1 MNNYILLILGMTLV
15 TYIPRLVPVLFLTNK
30 EMSPKV
36 KRFLQYI
43 PYTSLSVLI
52 VRGVLT
58 ASPDMMLP
66 TIAGI
71 GAAGVVAYTR
81 SNLVLSVAAGI
92 ITAYIMI
99 NIL

>member
-1 MNNYILLILGMTLV
+1 MNNYILLIIGMTLV
-15 TYIPRLVPVLFLTNK
+15 TYIPRLIPVLFLTNK

-52 VRGVLT
+52 IRGVLT

-66 TIAGI
+66 TIAGM
-71 GAAGVVAYTR
+71 GAAGVVAYIR
-81 SNLVLSVAAGI
+81 PNIVLSVAAGI
-92 ITAYIMI
+92 AMAFIVIR
-99 NIL
+99 IL